1 MRTAKILMTVLLLG
15 APIWAEAQAKPAAAT
30 GAPEVLSGTAE
41 MKNATGAISGT
52 LEARVTR
59 YSLDFDRTTVE
70 AALKSG
76 GYPRFLTTLR
86 NAPQVGE
93 LVLGGGKPYAIRYA
107 RERTN
112 AGARTILLVTDR
124 PVYFVGSDRTDAP
137 PRAGYE
143 WRSSRFSWTRPEGA
157 KARWPPPRACKPDGD
172 GGVLLDDYAELPIA
186 RDQRHAQTF
195 INANGRAVGRVRQES
210 GSSRE
215 ASGLTAVGA
224 ARLERQSGN

>member
-15 APIWAEAQAKPAAAT
+15 TPIWAEAQAKPPAPT

-41 MKNATGAISGT
+41 IKNATGALSGT
-52 LEARVTR
+52 LEARITR

-76 GYPRFLTTLR
+76 GYPKFLAALR

-112 AGARTILLVTDR
+112 AGARTIVLVTDR
-124 PVYFVGSDRTDAP
+124 PVYFVGSNRPEASP
-137 PRAGYE
+137 KAGYE
-143 WRSSRFSWTRPEGA
+143 IALVEIQLDAAGRGKGIMA
-157 KARWPPPRACKPDGD
+157 AAARVRPDGD
-172 GGVLLDDYAELPIA
+172 GGVLLDDYAEQPISLINVT
-186 RDQRHAQTF
+186 RKAQ
-195 INANGRAVGRVRQES
+195 
-210 GSSRE
+210 
-215 ASGLTAVGA
+215 
-224 ARLERQSGN
+224 